1 METDEKTHS
10 QTHSHRWNLGTLV
23 GRVGGRIE
31 EPEEDRDLIGRSTE
45 STNPDLRGLPETEPP
60 TKVQA

>member
-1 METDEKTHS
+1 M
-10 QTHSHRWNLGTLV
+10 GTLV

-45 STNPDLRGLPETEPP
+45 STNPDLWGLPATEPP